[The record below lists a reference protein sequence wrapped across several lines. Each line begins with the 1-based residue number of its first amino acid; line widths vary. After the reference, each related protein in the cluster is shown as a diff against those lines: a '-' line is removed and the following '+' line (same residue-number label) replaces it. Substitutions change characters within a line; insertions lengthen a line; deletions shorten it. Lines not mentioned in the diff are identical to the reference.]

1 MRNTPETDAQ
11 LTTFTSLSKLKKHFV
26 NRTGTV
32 SAEFARGLERERDNL
47 QDQRD
52 FAMGE
57 MARLERERDEAKHT
71 VLRLRKQRA
80 IARNFG
86 DQMERER
93 DEAREAFAVAT
104 NQLVQ
109 AQEVLR
115 EIAAADWKTSGEL
128 RGMAKRLLE
137 GEK

>member
-57 MARLERERDEAKHT
+57 MARLERERDEA
-71 VLRLRKQRA
+71 RA
-80 IARNFG
+80 VSKYWQEQFG
-86 DQMERER
+86 HSVQEHEWQSFPW
-93 DEAREAFAVAT
+93 EA
-104 NQLVQ
+104 
-109 AQEVLR
+109 
-115 EIAAADWKTSGEL
+115 
-128 RGMAKRLLE
+128 AK
-137 GEK
+137 